1 MDLIQQLAQ
10 ELQIRPEQAK
20 NAVELLDAGNTV
32 PFVARYRKEATGAL
46 DDGQLRTLS
55 QRMAALRQLEQ
66 RREDIRRLIGEQ
78 GKLTDTLDKQLT
90 QAATLQQVEDLYLPF
105 RPKRRTRAMAAREQ
119 GLEPLAG
126 LILSGRVVPQQAAQR
141 FVSEDKGVAD
151 IEAALSGARDIVAEQ
166 LSDDAPLREVL
177 RRNIN
182 QNGVIACKPSK
193 DLDEASPY
201 ATYKDFSQPARQIPP
216 HRMLAL
222 LRAEREGALKLD
234 LQVEEQLLEKR
245 TLLQLPRAQNEECA
259 LQHGMI
265 ARDAVKR
272 LILPALERELR
283 KELTEAAQRQAIRVF
298 GINLE
303 SVLMGAPV
311 KDRVVL
317 ALDPGYRTGNKAAV
331 VDKTGRVLHTG
342 VVYMTLPNH
351 DLEKAKAQ
359 VMDWVKRYGVSAIA
373 IGNGTASRETE
384 AAISQWIAP
393 VIDKVQYAV
402 VSEAGA
408 SVYSASELAAQEFPD
423 LDVSVRSAVSI
434 ARRLQDP
441 MAELIKIDPRSI
453 GVGQYQHDV
462 DPKELSEELDGVLE
476 STVSRVGVFVNTASV
491 PLLSHVAG
499 ISRKVAQN
507 VVDYREKNGAF
518 ATRKALKKVPGL
530 GERTFEQCAGFLRI
544 VGGEEPLDATGIHP
558 ESYPVAKQLLRVMPK
573 EGAQR
578 VDALKTLN
586 VEQTATKLSV
596 GVHTLRDIKDELL
609 RPGRDPREDLPAP
622 LKRAPATAL
631 EDLKAG
637 TKVSGTVRSVTDFGA
652 FVDIGIK
659 ENALIHVS
667 RMAKQFVKHPS
678 DVLRP
683 GDVVEGTI
691 IEVDVKRK
699 RIALSLIE
707 D

>member
-1 MDLIQQLAQ
+1 MDLMQQLAQ
-10 ELQIRPEQAK
+10 EMQLRPAQVQ

-32 PFVARYRKEATGAL
+32 PFIARYRKEATGAL
-46 DDGQLRTLS
+46 DDAQLRVLS
-55 QRMAALRQLEQ
+55 QRLSALRQLDA
-66 RREDIRRLIGEQ
+66 RREDVRRLISEQ
-78 GKLTDTLDKQLT
+78 GQLSEALQKQLND
-90 QAATLQQVEDLYLPF
+90 AATLQQVEDLYLPF
-105 RPKRRTRAMAAREQ
+105 RPKRRTRAMMARER

-126 LILSGRVVPQQAAQR
+126 LILSGRVQPQEAAVR
-141 FVSEDKGVAD
+141 FVNTQKDVPDAD
-151 IEAALSGARDIVAEQ
+151 AALAGARDIVAEQ

-177 RRNIN
+177 RRTVN
-182 QNGVIACKPSK
+182 QSGVIQCKPAK
-193 DLDEASPY
+193 ELDEASPY
-201 ATYKDFSQPARQIPP
+201 AAYKDFSQPARQIPP

-234 LQVEEQLLEKR
+234 LQVDGQTLEKR
-245 TLLQLPRAQNEECA
+245 TLLQLPRAQNQACA
-259 LQHGMI
+259 QQHELI

-283 KELTEAAQRQAIRVF
+283 KELTEIAQRQAIRVF

-303 SVLMGAPV
+303 SVLMAAPV
-311 KDRVVL
+311 KGRVVL
-317 ALDPGYRTGNKAAV
+317 GLDPGYRTGNKAAI
-331 VDKTGRVLHTG
+331 VDETGRVLHTG

-351 DLEKAKAQ
+351 DMEKAKAQ
-359 VMDWVKRYGVSAIA
+359 VMDWIRRYRVTAIA
-373 IGNGTASRETE
+373 IGNGTASRESE
-384 AAISQWIAP
+384 AAVAQWIAP
-393 VIDKVQYAV
+393 IIDQVQYAV

-408 SVYSASELAAQEFPD
+408 SVYSASELASQEFPD

-462 DPKELSEELDGVLE
+462 DPKALEEELDGVLE

-507 VVDYREKNGAF
+507 VVAYREKNGAF
-518 ATRKALKKVPGL
+518 SSRKVLKKVPGL

-544 VGGEEPLDATGIHP
+544 VGGDDPLDATGIHP
-558 ESYPVAKQLLRVMPK
+558 ESYPVAKKLLRALPAD
-573 EGAQR
+573 GAQR
-578 VDALKTLN
+578 GQALKTLD
-586 VEQTATKLSV
+586 VARTAQQLGV
-596 GVHTLRDIKDELL
+596 GTHTLRDIAEELQ

-622 LKRAPATAL
+622 LKRAPAAAL

-637 TKVSGTVRSVTDFGA
+637 QKVSGTVRSVTDFGA

-667 RMAKQFVKHPS
+667 RMAKRFIKHPS

-691 IEVDVKRK
+691 IDVDVKRR

-707 D
+707 E